1 MNISKLTIAFKY
13 IFGGMGSVVGYL
25 LDILNNA
32 LNSIDP
38 ENKKKIRSAAN
49 IALKVA
55 STLKTLQFLCPTK
68 WQSAYM
74 STIGSVECVIY
85 ALDDF
90 KLEEYELQAIQDDFK
105 KTIIAWKGD
114 DDETCVDGN
123 ELED

>member
-13 IFGGMGSVVGYL
+13 IFGGMGSVVDYL

-32 LNSIDP
+32 INSIDP
-38 ENKKKIRSAAN
+38 ENKKKIRAAAN

-74 STIGSVECVIY
+74 STIGSVECVILP
-85 ALDDF
+85 A
-90 KLEEYELQAIQDDFK
+90 
-105 KTIIAWKGD
+105 
-114 DDETCVDGN
+114 
-123 ELED
+123 

>member
-1 MNISKLTIAFKY
+1 MNISKLAIAFKY
-13 IFGGMGSVVGYL
+13 IFGGMGSVVDYL

-38 ENKKKIRSAAN
+38 ENKKKIRAAAN

-68 WQSAYM
+68 WQSAYIA
-74 STIGSVECVIY
+74 TIGSVECVLS

-105 KTIIAWKGD
+105 KTIIAWNGD
-114 DDETCVDGN
+114 DDETCVDYN
-123 ELED
+123 EFED

>member
-13 IFGGMGSVVGYL
+13 IFGGMGSVVDYL

-38 ENKKKIRSAAN
+38 ENKKKIQGAAN
-49 IALKVA
+49 VALKVA

-68 WQSAYM
+68 WQTAYNA
-74 STIGSVECVIY
+74 TISSVECVLY

>member
-13 IFGGMGSVVGYL
+13 IFGGMGSVVDYL
-25 LDILNNA
+25 LEVLNNA

-38 ENKKKIRSAAN
+38 ENKKKIQAAAN
-49 IALKVA
+49 VALKVA

-74 STIGSVECVIY
+74 ATISSVECVLY

>member
-1 MNISKLTIAFKY
+1 MNISKLAIAFKY
-13 IFGGMGSVVGYL
+13 IFGGMGSVVDYL

-38 ENKKKIRSAAN
+38 ENKKKIRAAAN

-74 STIGSVECVIY
+74 STIGSVECVLS

-105 KTIIAWKGD
+105 KTIIAWNGD
-114 DDETCVDGN
+114 DDETCVDYN
-123 ELED
+123 EFED